1 MSTLTALSRR
11 FLPGLAVLTLF
22 VAEAPIASSQAP
34 KVGREYYEDNVD
46 LGFKVKMPK
55 DWEFIPPQPDET
67 RRIGK
72 FTPKFNK
79 YLDLNSGQDQ
89 LWLDAFLVKFDRR
102 ESKSD
107 RAYDYDEALDKYAD
121 RLFSGVTDPQ
131 RLETKE
137 LKIDKVPSKEILYLA
152 KTRGGTDVHIYAM
165 QYFFSEDLVVAYLFD
180 APADKKKWR
189 KWQSAIKNICKS
201 MRRVDLKEVKGGEVK
216 DGDSV
221 YRSSKRAKLL
231 KEVKTQPGWE
241 LIETENY
248 FIVTSCDDRDF
259 VREVE
264 RRLEAIRDIYERL
277 YPLKDAERVRIKM
290 AKRIAEA
297 EAEKEKERKDRGE
310 EEDEDDSK
318 DRTSTGGPTPLE
330 LSRCS
335 VVRVCKSQGQYSEY
349 GGPFGS
355 AGYWNYRD
363 EELVIYDD
371 KAGGGRS
378 DSWATLNH
386 EAFHQYIFYFYGNLA
401 PHSWYNEGTGDFFAG
416 YQLKAGRFT
425 LKPFDWRVQTI
436 REAIKSGDYVPMEE
450 FFRYT
455 QRDYYGE
462 NIGQNYAQGWSLIY
476 FLRTG
481 KKSAKGWNSDWDSLL
496 DDYLDALND
505 AWIDVKVENILK
517 DDIEIGEDGTITFD
531 FSDSSEED
539 ARSKAVEIAI
549 AGIDWEEFEAAW
561 KAYTL

>member
-1 MSTLTALSRR
+1 MSTFLTLSRR
-11 FLPGLAVLTLF
+11 FLPGLTILALF
-22 VAEAPIASSQAP
+22 AAEAPIASAQAP

-72 FTPKFNK
+72 LTPKFNK
-79 YLDLNSGQDQ
+79 YLDLDSGQDQ
-89 LWLDAFLVKFDRR
+89 LWIDAFLVKFDRR
-102 ESKSD
+102 DSD
-107 RAYDYDEALDKYAD
+107 SERAYDYDEALDKYAD
-121 RLFSGVTDPQ
+121 RLFSGVSDLE
-131 RLETKE
+131 RVETKE

-180 APADKKKWR
+180 APSDKKKWR
-189 KWQSAIKNICKS
+189 KWESAITKICKS

-216 DGDSV
+216 EGDSV
-221 YRSSKRAKLL
+221 YRSSKRGALL

-290 AKRIAEA
+290 AKRVAEA
-297 EAEKEKERKDRGE
+297 KAEKEKEGGE
-310 EEDEDDSK
+310 DDDSK

-335 VVRVCKSQGQYSEY
+335 VVRVCKSRGQYGEY
-349 GGPFGS
+349 GGPPGS

-386 EAFHQYIFYFYGNLA
+386 EAFHQYIFYLYGNIS
-401 PHSWYNEGTGDFFAG
+401 PHSWYNEGHGDYFSG
-416 YQLKAGRFT
+416 YEYKHKRFI
-425 LKPFDWRVQTI
+425 LKPFDWRERTI
-436 REAIKSGDYVPMEE
+436 QQAIRDEKHVPLKDLVR
-450 FFRYT
+450 FT
-455 QRDYYGE
+455 QGEYYG
-462 NIGQNYAQGWSLIY
+462 NNKYSVGGGQNYAQGWSFVY

-481 KKSAKGWNSDWDSLL
+481 KKGSSRWNKDWDDIL
-496 DDYLDALND
+496 DVYFTTLASTGELDEAVDQAFAGVDWTEL
-505 AWIDVKVENILK
+505 
-517 DDIEIGEDGTITFD
+517 
-531 FSDSSEED
+531 EE
-539 ARSKAVEIAI
+539 
-549 AGIDWEEFEAAW
+549 AW
-561 KAYTL
+561 KKYTL